1 MSNTLNMSQELKD
14 EFVFIEGKENYTLVD
29 GVYVQNNV
37 DVPMAVL
44 TYAKQFN
51 GKTVVID
58 APASSGE
65 LNESVLYVGYIDW
78 FPRHE
83 WKRTDDSAINYIAGE
98 EVIHKLGHSGNE
110 IEYINVNKMTV
121 EVSLEDLAE

>member
-1 MSNTLNMSQELKD
+1 MSNTLNMSQDLKG
-14 EFVFIEGKENYTLVD
+14 EFTFISGKENYTLVD

-44 TYAKQFN
+44 TYAKQFE

-58 APASSGE
+58 APNCGN
-65 LNESVLYVGYIDW
+65 LNEQALCVGYIEW

-83 WKRTDDSAINYIAGE
+83 WVRTDDAPIS
-98 EVIHKLGHSGNE
+98 
-110 IEYINVNKMTV
+110 
-121 EVSLEDLAE
+121 

>member
-1 MSNTLNMSQELKD
+1 MSNTLNMTQELKD
-14 EFVFIEGKENYTLVD
+14 EFAFIDGKENYTLVD
-29 GVYVQNNV
+29 GVYVPNNV
-37 DVPMAVL
+37 NVPMAIL
-44 TYAKQFN
+44 TYAKQFD

-58 APASSGE
+58 APDSLGK

-78 FPRHE
+78 FPRNE
-83 WKRTDDSAINYIAGE
+83 WKRTNDSAINYIAGE
-98 EVIHKLGHSGNE
+98 EVNHKLGYSGNE